1 MMKPTPREPRSAKKS
16 HKYREINKI
25 SLAPLGLEKYN
36 AWQENR
42 SAIRQWL
49 VEQIAE
55 RAIEIF
61 HSRRNES

>member
-1 MMKPTPREPRSAKKS
+1 MKPTPRESRSAKKS
-16 HKYREINKI
+16 PKYRENQKI

-36 AWQENR
+36 AWQEKR
-42 SAIRQWL
+42 SAIRHWL

-61 HSRRNES
+61 QSRRNES